1 MGKKGFVS
9 IATII
14 IIMVLLIGLMAIP
27 VGINYISSLRK
38 GISATQFAAEAL
50 TTCVKSYNES
60 TNAAEFDSL
69 VTIKNTAMS
78 IILGN
83 MGASDLDLTD
93 TFLSEIPTI
102 DAVTYTSVAPEGINI
117 SYKGKPYHL
126 DKPAILI
133 AVTYKVKPILNENI
147 EPTQFTVVRK
157 FEINSFDH
165 Y

>member
-1 MGKKGFVS
+1 LGKKGFVS

-69 VTIKNTAMS
+69 VTIKKYSNVNYTGQYGS
-78 IILGN
+78 IRFRSHRYFFIG
-83 MGASDLDLTD
+83 D
-93 TFLSEIPTI
+93 TYDRCCYL
-102 DAVTYTSVAPEGINI
+102 
-117 SYKGKPYHL
+117 YKRSPGRHQY
-126 DKPAILI
+126 II
-133 AVTYKVKPILNENI
+133 
-147 EPTQFTVVRK
+147 
-157 FEINSFDH
+157 
-165 Y
+165 